1 MPVWYS
7 EEFDEMKISNC
18 SSLVRVVDPRYP
30 TNLAIMLLSTHTGG
44 VLSYPAL
51 PRDKYERPA
60 RLH

>member
-30 TNLAIMLLSTHTGG
+30 TNLAIMFLSTHTGV

-51 PRDKYERPA
+51 HPG
-60 RLH
+60 